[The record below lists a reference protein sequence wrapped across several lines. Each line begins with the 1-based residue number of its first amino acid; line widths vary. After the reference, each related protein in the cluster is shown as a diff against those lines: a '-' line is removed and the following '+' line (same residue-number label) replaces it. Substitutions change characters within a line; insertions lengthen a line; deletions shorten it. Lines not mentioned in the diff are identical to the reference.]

1 MAAYQVQ
8 VLDSGGLKVFVHALQ
23 CSADDEAIAIAESL
37 LNGGGIADIWEDSR
51 NVGQIYVPLPIAAS

>member
-1 MAAYQVQ
+1 MAAYHVQ

-23 CSADDEAIAIAESL
+23 CSADYEAIAIAKSL

-51 NVGQIYVPLPIAAS
+51 KIGQIYFPLPIAAS